1 MKIATLFGTRPEAI
15 KMAPVVH
22 VLQRRALAGA
32 DIQPLVYAS
41 AQHREM
47 LDQVLSLFAIRPDA
61 DLNVMQANQ
70 RLVDLSARMLT
81 GLHDLFG
88 RDRPDLVLVH
98 GDTTTALAGALAA
111 YYHQI
116 PVGHV
121 EAGLRTR
128 NRYSPFPEEM
138 NRHLVDTLAS
148 FHFAPTTKAI
158 ANLRA
163 ENVPAWGIVQTGNT
177 VIDALLLTL
186 ERFGD
191 DGLHRLAALCPAL
204 EPALRGRRRII
215 LATSHRREN
224 LGSGLV
230 GICEALAE
238 LTRLFPDVE
247 VVYPVH
253 PNPKVRQTADAVLAG
268 RDRVHL
274 LAPLEYDLFCYL
286 MSVSHLILTDSGGV
300 QEEAPTLRKPVLVL
314 RDTSERPEAVEAG
327 SARVIGTRREAIVAA
342 ASRLLSDPREYQ
354 RMAAVKNPYGDGR
367 AAERIVDFI
376 MTLPRNRKAA

>member
-1 MKIATLFGTRPEAI
+1 MKVACIFGTRPEAI
-15 KMAPVVH
+15 KMAPVVD
-22 VLQRRALAGA
+22 VLRRRAAAG
-32 DIQPLVYAS
+32 DDVRPLVYVS

-47 LDQVLSLFAIRPDA
+47 LDQVLGLFGIRPDA
-61 DLNVMQANQ
+61 DLDVMRPNQ
-70 RLVDLSARMLT
+70 RLADLTGRMLT
-81 GLHDLFG
+81 GLHDLLE
-88 RDRPDLVLVH
+88 RDRADLVLVH

-111 YYHQI
+111 YYRQI

-138 NRHLVDTLAS
+138 NRHLVDVLAAY
-148 FHFAPTTKAI
+148 HFAPTPRAV

-163 ENVPAWGIVQTGNT
+163 EGIPAEGIVETGNT

-186 ERFGD
+186 QRLGD
-191 DGLHRLAALCPAL
+191 DGARRLLADYPRLR
-204 EPALRGRRRII
+204 PALRGERR
-215 LATSHRREN
+215 LVLVTSHRREN
-224 LGSGLV
+224 LGPGLAD
-230 GICEALAE
+230 ICHGLGD
-238 LTRLFPDVE
+238 LTRQFPDIE

-253 PNPKVRQTADAVLAG
+253 PNPRVRQTAESLLAG
-268 RDRVHL
+268 QDRIHL

-286 MSVSHLILTDSGGV
+286 MSASYLILTDSGGV
-300 QEEAPTLRKPVLVL
+300 QEEAPTLKKPVLVL

-327 SARVIGTRREAIVAA
+327 SARVVGTRRAALVAA
-342 ASRLLSDPREYQ
+342 AGRLLADPAEYR

-376 MTLPRNRKAA
+376 SNLARLKKVA